1 MELQGMGVPQRAV
14 CRLPQSPKQY
24 KYPRLKSTASQMKGT
39 YLLMVKHLPE
49 SRNQVGHSL
58 GTESLARAI
67 SVISV

>member
-49 SRNQVGHSL
+49 R
-58 GTESLARAI
+58 
-67 SVISV
+67 